1 MSALGER
8 SGRYWRGLWGR
19 LRDAAG
25 TPGVQTDATQVVKA
39 VVAAVAA
46 WLLADHV
53 LGLGQAF
60 LAPWTALLT
69 VHATVYRSL
78 SRGAQSVGA
87 TVLGIGL
94 AYVAVLVLGP
104 SVWALGVSLLIGLG
118 LARLGV
124 LRDEGVTVATT
135 ALFVLTAGDTSDE
148 VMLTD
153 RLLDV
158 LLGVGIG
165 VLVNLVVL
173 PPVNDRRA
181 QQLVDRINA
190 EMGELM
196 QQMAEEMRESWTEE
210 RSRAWI
216 ESTRD
221 MDTRIDTGWQLVRH
235 ARESSWWNP
244 RRLVSSRV
252 GDPTQYEQVLRRLED
267 GVAQLRAVARTV
279 DTATRSAQEW
289 DPDFRGPWLDLLADT
304 GRRVADPDADVGH
317 LDDRLRGLADRL
329 SQERLPGLFWPVY
342 GALISDLQN
351 IVETVDDVAS
361 KRPVDT

>member
-1 MSALGER
+1 MTTVAIR
-8 SGRYWRGLWGR
+8 AW
-19 LRDAAG
+19 DAARRTAA
-25 TPGVQTDATQVVKA
+25 TPAVQTDATQVVKA

-46 WLLADHV
+46 WLLADRV
-53 LGLGQAF
+53 LDLGQAF

-78 SRGAQSVGA
+78 ARGAQSVAA
-87 TVLGIGL
+87 TVLGIAV
-94 AYVAVLVLGP
+94 AYGAVLALGP
-104 SVWALGVSLLIGLG
+104 SVWALGAALLVGLG

-135 ALFVLTAGDTSDE
+135 ALFVLTAGDQDRQ

-158 LLGVGIG
+158 LLGVGVG
-165 VLVNLVVL
+165 VMVNLVVL
-173 PPVNDRRA
+173 PPINDRSA
-181 QQLVDRINA
+181 QQLVDQINA

-196 QQMAEEMRESWTEE
+196 QQMAREMRDSWTEE
-210 RSRAWI
+210 RSQAWI
-216 ESTRD
+216 DSTRD

-244 RRLVSSRV
+244 RRLVSSTV
-252 GDPTQYEQVLRRLED
+252 GDQTTYEQVLRRLED
-267 GVAQLRAVARTV
+267 GVAQLRAIARTV
-279 DTATRSAQEW
+279 DTATRTAQEW

-304 GRRVADPDADVGH
+304 GRRVADPDAEVGH
-317 LDDRLRGLADRL
+317 LDDRLRDLAARL
-329 SQERLPGLFWPVY
+329 SHERLPGLFWPVY

-361 KRPVDT
+361 RRPVDT